1 MNFEELNLAPAI
13 MQAVREL
20 GYDTPTPIQAQ
31 AIPAVLA
38 GQDLLAGAQTGTG
51 KTAAFTLP
59 MLHKLSLTEPG
70 KNRFGGKA
78 IRALVLTPTRELAA
92 QVEESVRDYGKYLQ
106 LDSTVIF
113 GGVGMNPQIS
123 KVKKGVDI
131 LVATPG
137 RLLDLQGQGF
147 LDLSTVEILVLDEAD
162 RMLDMGFIHD
172 VKKVLALVPKD
183 KQSLLFSAT
192 FSDEIRELA
201 GNLLK
206 NPQSIQVTPSNT
218 TVQRITQVI
227 HPVGRSKKKDVLL
240 HIIQKHDWSQVLVFT
255 RTKFGANNVADF
267 LTKNGVKAM
276 ALHGNKSQTAR
287 TQALAGFKSGEI
299 RALVATDIAARGIDI
314 EDLPHVVN
322 FEIPNVS
329 EDYVHRIGR
338 TGRAG
343 ASGEAVSL
351 VCLDEEGFM
360 MDIERFTRQEIPVQ
374 LLEGFGPEPGEVAE
388 PIAMGRQTLWGG
400 AGKPPSR
407 DVMAAA
413 AKAARQDMMQR
424 IRDNKVAVGGG
435 GGGGGGGGQR
445 QPRAE
450 GQGQP
455 RPSRNAPPPS
465 RRNGPQGAPRFE
477 GQGDGRREGGRDG
490 GRDGNREGGRGP
502 AQRGDPRFDNR
513 ADGQGRPAPRGPR
526 PEGRGPAR
534 GGQGGQGGGQD
545 RRRDDGDE
553 LPRHIDPL
561 KTTQFARLD
570 LPNRKPVRTSGQ
582 PDPTRTSIDSLA
594 SSGRRHGGGG
604 YGGGGNRGGNG
615 GGGGR
620 GGFGR

>member
-20 GYDTPTPIQAQ
+20 GYENPTPIQAQ

-59 MLHKLSLTEPG
+59 MLHKLSLSEPG
-70 KNRFGGKA
+70 QNRFGGKA

-92 QVEESVRDYGKYLQ
+92 QVEESVRDYGKYLK

-113 GGVGMNPQIS
+113 GGVGMNPQIN
-123 KVKKGVDI
+123 KVKRGVDI

-147 LDLSTVEILVLDEAD
+147 LDLSTIEMLVLDEAD

-201 GNLLK
+201 NNLLK

-240 HIIQKHDWSQVLVFT
+240 HIIQKNDWSQVLVFT

-322 FEIPNVS
+322 YEIPNVS

-360 MDIERFTRQEIPVQ
+360 MDIERFTKQEIPVQ

-424 IRDNKVAVGGG
+424 IRENKASGGG
-435 GGGGGGGGQR
+435 QGQR

-450 GQGQP
+450 GQGQA

-465 RRNGPQGAPRFE
+465 RRNGPQGDAPRFE
-477 GQGDGRREGGRDG
+477 GQGEGR
-490 GRDGNREGGRGP
+490 
-502 AQRGDPRFDNR
+502 RFDNR
-513 ADGQGRPAPRGPR
+513 GEGQGRGPRNGPR
-526 PEGRGPAR
+526 PEGRADGRGEGRGPNQNR
-534 GGQGGQGGGQD
+534 GGQGGQE
-545 RRRDDGDE
+545 RRRGDGDE

-604 YGGGGNRGGNG
+604 GGYGGGNGGGGKGGGRGFGGGGGGGNRGG
-615 GGGGR
+615 
-620 GGFGR
+620 FGR